1 MAYKKTSTTKTQEQ
15 ESEEIIN
22 ENEQLKQELN
32 SMKEQM
38 AKLMEMIQ
46 SSNNIAPV
54 NNSVSNTDKYITFIN
69 LTNSIFVLRGS
80 NTNYELDGQ
89 FSKRRFPEREAQAI
103 VNNMPKAI
111 SDGYVYIADADFV
124 KSCGLDFTY
133 ENLLTDAQLK
143 DLFNHEAEYVI
154 DIYKSAS
161 KGQQKIIVNM
171 IKDKRI
177 KNQKVDANILMEIS
191 NLCGEN
197 LMEIEFVDKEG

>member
-1 MAYKKTSTTKTQEQ
+1 MAYKKTSTVKTQEQ
-15 ESEEIIN
+15 ESEKIIN

-32 SMKEQM
+32 NMKEQM
-38 AKLMEMIQ
+38 AKLMEMMQ
-46 SSNNIAPV
+46 SSNNVMPV
-54 NNSVSNTDKYITFIN
+54 SNNTSNTDKYITFIN

-111 SDGYVYIADADFV
+111 SEGYVYIADADFI
-124 KSCGLDFTY
+124 KSCGLDYTY
-133 ENLLTDAQLK
+133 ENLLTDIQLK
-143 DLFNHEAEYVI
+143 DLFNHEAEYVV

-161 KGQQKIIVNM
+161 KGQQKIIVDM
-171 IKDKRI
+171 IKNKRI

-191 NLCGEN
+191 DLCGEN
-197 LMEIEFVDKEG
+197 LMEIEPETKEG